1 MRAGHS
7 LTREAQA
14 DLRRAREPVSTLA
27 EASSMTRVL
36 RLMQKGP
43 TSRWG
48 PSKYYLPALAKNQP
62 AKVGVAST
70 ATAGAGATA
79 GAAVAGAAV
88 AGAAAAAF
96 GASVVA
102 GGL

>member
-1 MRAGHS
+1 MLSNA
-7 LTREAQA
+7 
-14 DLRRAREPVSTLA
+14 
-27 EASSMTRVL
+27 
-36 RLMQKGP
+36 KGP
-43 TSRWG
+43 RLSAG
-48 PSKYYLPALAKNQP
+48 PFSYYLPALAKNQP

-88 AGAAAAAF
+88 AGAAAA
-96 GASVVA
+96 GAAVVA